1 MQMTID
7 RNPWKRNARRR
18 NACLPAAVLAAGLM
32 VSGFA
37 DARPIHDR
45 AAGYRFPCAA
55 IDRIGDGP
63 FQYRGNCD
71 GPAHRSRRHHAAR
84 SRTSS

>member
-1 MQMTID
+1 MTVD
-7 RNPWKRNARRR
+7 RTAWKPNARKR
-18 NACLPAAVLAAGLM
+18 NACLAAAVLAAGVM

-55 IDRIGDGP
+55 LDRVGDGP

-71 GPAHRSRRHHAAR
+71 GPAHRSRRHHAAPLAVKG
-84 SRTSS
+84 